1 LDEGNSIDRE
11 ISPER
16 LRHELLDLRLCNRAR
31 NEESQDENKR
41 SQEKSIMRY
50 KFFSLGYLVLA
61 VSMLGCAGAQVT
73 QQSSAAPIANSRPS
87 QVFVYPFA
95 VNAADVSLNSGFFQV
110 AYRQMSDDNTS
121 DQQAQIAHQTAQ
133 NICIQV
139 AADLTQ
145 KGINSTCLQRGVPP
159 TGSNVLILDGQFTD
173 ISEGNRLRR
182 MVIGLGSGQ
191 SKVNTVVQVI
201 QKTDQGSTEILDF
214 ETTADSGYM
223 PGAGITG
230 PAGAAAGG
238 ATAAASLGVN
248 LAAGGVKTYT
258 SSTGYLADKTT
269 NQIVE
274 LVVNYYNRQGW

>member
-1 LDEGNSIDRE
+1 MK
-11 ISPER
+11 
-16 LRHELLDLRLCNRAR
+16 C
-31 NEESQDENKR
+31 
-41 SQEKSIMRY
+41 
-50 KFFSLGYLVLA
+50 KFFSLGYAVLA
-61 VSMLGCAGAQVT
+61 ASIFGCAGAQVT
-73 QQSSAAPIANSRPS
+73 QQSSAAPVVNSRPS
-87 QVFVYPFA
+87 QIFVYPFA
-95 VNAADVSLNSGFFQV
+95 VNASDVSLNSGFFQ
-110 AYRQMSDDNTS
+110 ATYRQMSDDNPT

-145 KGINSTCLQRGVPP
+145 KGINATCLQRGVPP

-191 SKVNTVVQVI
+191 SKVNAVVQVI

-248 LAAGGVKTYT
+248 LAAGGVKNYT
-258 SSTGYLADKTT
+258 SSTGHLADKTT
-269 NQIVE
+269 DQIVD
-274 LVVNYYNRQGW
+274 LVGNYYNRQGW

>member
-1 LDEGNSIDRE
+1 
-11 ISPER
+11 
-16 LRHELLDLRLCNRAR
+16 
-31 NEESQDENKR
+31 
-41 SQEKSIMRY
+41 MRC

-61 VSMLGCAGAQVT
+61 ISMLGCAGAKVT
-73 QQSSAAPIANSRPS
+73 QQDSAAPIATSRPS

-95 VNAADVSLNSGFFQV
+95 VNASDVSLNSSFFQV

-145 KGINSTCLQRGVPP
+145 KGINATCLQRGIPP

-201 QKTDQGSTEILDF
+201 QRTDQGSTEILDF

-248 LAAGGVKTYT
+248 LAAGGAKTYT

-269 NQIVE
+269 NQIVD
-274 LVVNYYNRQGW
+274 LVANYYNRQGW

>member
-1 LDEGNSIDRE
+1 
-11 ISPER
+11 
-16 LRHELLDLRLCNRAR
+16 
-31 NEESQDENKR
+31 
-41 SQEKSIMRY
+41 MRC
-50 KFFSLGYLVLA
+50 KFLSLGYLVLA
-61 VSMLGCAGAQVT
+61 ISMLGCAGAKVT
-73 QQSSAAPIANSRPS
+73 QQDSAAPIANSRPL

-95 VNAADVSLNSGFFQV
+95 VNASDVSLNSSFFQV
-110 AYRQMSDDNTS
+110 AYRQMSDDNTN

-145 KGINSTCLQRGVPP
+145 KGINATCLQRGIPP

-201 QKTDQGSTEILDF
+201 QRTDQGSTEILDF

-248 LAAGGVKTYT
+248 LAAGGAKTYT

-269 NQIVE
+269 NQIVD
-274 LVVNYYNRQGW
+274 LVANYYNRQGW

>member
-1 LDEGNSIDRE
+1 MK
-11 ISPER
+11 
-16 LRHELLDLRLCNRAR
+16 CNLFTRAYV
-31 NEESQDENKR
+31 
-41 SQEKSIMRY
+41 I
-50 KFFSLGYLVLA
+50 LA
-61 VSMLGCAGAQVT
+61 VATVGCAGAQVT
-73 QQSSAAPIANSRPS
+73 QQSSAAPVVNSRPS
-87 QVFVYPFA
+87 QVFVYSFA
-95 VNAADVSLNSGFFQV
+95 VNASDVSLNSGFFQ
-110 AYRQMSDDNTS
+110 ATYRQMSDDNPT
-121 DQQAQIAHQTAQ
+121 DQQAQIAHQTAR

-173 ISEGNRLRR
+173 ISQGNRLRR

-201 QKTDQGSTEILDF
+201 QRTDQGSTEILDF

-269 NQIVE
+269 NQIVD
-274 LVVNYYNRQGW
+274 LVGNY